1 MDSFTAFVSMCYMA
15 CMFLFLTGMVFGF
28 LIGLLSRSLF
38 RDITLLVSEANGK
51 IKSRSLSNELR
62 DQ

>member
-15 CMFLFLTGMVFGF
+15 CMFLFLTGIVFGF

-38 RDITLLVSEANGK
+38 RDITLLVSE
-51 IKSRSLSNELR
+51 RV
-62 DQ
+62 